1 MEIKGRISSDY
12 VRLVFERR
20 SWGEGSLT
28 PKTIMMIME
37 TT

>member
-20 SWGEGSLT
+20 SWGEGSLR
-28 PKTIMMIME
+28 PKAIMIIME
-37 TT
+37 IT